1 MSVQCFLLYPRD
13 ASSFL
18 SFVLKCLIAFAL
30 WKLWISVYLYSLLDF
45 ALTFQLGKKKPKC
58 CPLISFFYLV
68 EMCHNHSL
76 FWPFKLWLFLGE
88 MERFPA
94 KKWRDLTCTF
104 IFFHF
109 ITYFIFSYIH
119 NKRIIFNS
127 NYNNQRYCST
137 IMYSY
142 TIRRLSSYSNI

>member
-13 ASSFL
+13 ASSLL
-18 SFVLKCLIAFAL
+18 SFVLKCFIAFAL

-45 ALTFQLGKKKPKC
+45 ALTFQLGKKKKKPKC

-68 EMCHNHSL
+68 EMCRNHSL

-88 MERFPA
+88 MERFLA
-94 KKWRDLTCTF
+94 KKWCNLTCTF

-109 ITYFIFSYIH
+109 ITYLFYFQLYSQQ
-119 NKRIIFNS
+119 K
-127 NYNNQRYCST
+127 NNFQ
-137 IMYSY
+137 
-142 TIRRLSSYSNI
+142 